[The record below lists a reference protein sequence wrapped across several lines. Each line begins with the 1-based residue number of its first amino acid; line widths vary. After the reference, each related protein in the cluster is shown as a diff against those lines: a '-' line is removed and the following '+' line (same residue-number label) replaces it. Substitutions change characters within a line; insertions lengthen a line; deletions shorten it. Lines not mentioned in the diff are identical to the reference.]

1 MATNFFQIQSQANIL
16 YGVLD
21 DYLSEEEVKLVKKAH
36 KIADDAHS
44 GQYRKSGEAYI
55 SHPLSVALILAELKL
70 DYLCIVAAILHD
82 CIEDTSVTN
91 EDVKNEFHKRIRNH
105 FDESTKLYN
114 DMLNEGIAKESAR
127 FVLPQAT
134 TTRLYMTGTI
144 RSWMHYIELRS
155 AKGTQKEHMDIANKI
170 KFIFNEN
177 CPTIKSAMN
186 WE

>member
-1 MATNFFQIQSQANIL
+1 MSQAIIKKTSDYFKSRGVIL
-16 YGVLD
+16 PSI
-21 DYLSEEEVKLVKKAH
+21 SELQNPKL
-36 KIADDAHS
+36 
-44 GQYRKSGEAYI
+44 I
-55 SHPLSVALILAELKL
+55 S
-70 DYLCIVAAILHD
+70 
-82 CIEDTSVTN
+82 EDI
-91 EDVKNEFHKRIRNH
+91 KNQFHKRIKNH

-134 TTRLYMTGTI
+134 TTRMYMTGTI

-155 AKGTQKEHMDIANKI
+155 AHGTQKEHMDIANKI
-170 KFIFNEN
+170 KLIFNEH